1 MVNKNVY
8 KKSCFFVCFLGH
20 LIHFEADLAFQNVKQ
35 SLQGYFYN
43 CQFPNTV
50 YKTLVCYKCPGSSSR
65 VTQIC
70 GLGEQVSTGFT
81 HSLMLH
87 FTTESCICTLLTNTL
102 APVAKSVECPLWGL
116 GAHGF
121 DPGPRHIKVVKNGT
135 SCSLLGTQTYEEK
148 LGLVNQM
155 SE

>member
-1 MVNKNVY
+1 MY
-8 KKSCFFVCFLGH
+8 FLGH

-81 HSLMLH
+81 HSFVLH
-87 FTTESCICTLLTNTL
+87 FTTESYICTLLTNTL

-116 GAHGF
+116 GAHRF
-121 DPGPRHIKVVKNGT
+121 DPRAQYISKFLKMVLAARCLALK
-135 SCSLLGTQTYEEK
+135 TYGEK
-148 LGLVNQM
+148 LGLVDQM
-155 SE
+155 SG